1 MLHLLY
7 TSFIKHQ
14 ATRGNM
20 KNNPKNHESFPP
32 QKINYS
38 IHQKRTEWFNQE
50 HHLDGAALSVDIIL
64 KSIKYNCKNVNFSV
78 RDIIIVKRRSKIYT
92 KKQVKTSPTLRLW
105 ADQRLVTN
113 NMVFQHVKL

>member
-1 MLHLLY
+1 MNHFLHRKFSLK
-7 TSFIKHQ
+7 TH
-14 ATRGNM
+14 
-20 KNNPKNHESFPP
+20 
-32 QKINYS
+32 YS

-64 KSIKYNCKNVNFSV
+64 KSIKYNCKNVNFSA
-78 RDIIIVKRRSKIYT
+78 RDIIIVERRSKIYT

-113 NMVFQHVKL
+113 NMVFNMSSYNPRKQ